1 MIEEFEIT
9 SSKGQVCIYSDYL
22 FLYKGGRYTSIR
34 EAEYKSGFGY
44 NIDNPYFI
52 IEWMYNEELI
62 KLTVKGLASDF
73 KVDPKSNL
81 IFARGDCIDISKSNK
96 NIITSNS
103 TDEWALNFFINE
115 DGSINHQINP
125 PKYVYDEDRIPW
137 HTFLPYNKI
146 EAEKANKI
154 STEGIR
160 KIEFSNERASLV
172 GSYYYMNDS
181 VQEREYDAI
190 NREWGAIV
198 SAWKS

>member
-1 MIEEFEIT
+1 MIREFKVI
-9 SSKGQVCIYSDYL
+9 SSKGQECTYSDYL
-22 FLYKGGRYTSIR
+22 FLYKGGSYISIR

-44 NIDNPYFI
+44 DIEDPYFI
-52 IEWMYNEELI
+52 VEWIHNEELI
-62 KLTVKGLASDF
+62 SLTIRGLASDF

-96 NIITSNS
+96 NLITKNS
-103 TDEWALNFFINE
+103 LDEWTLNFFINE
-115 DGSINHQINP
+115 NGSINHQLNP
-125 PKYVYDEDRIPW
+125 PKYVYYEDKIPW
-137 HTFLPYNKI
+137 HTFVPYNEI

-172 GSYYYMNDS
+172 GSYYYMHDS